1 MNRKYDDEFKRNVVN
16 KVFDGQSVSSVSRE
30 IGVNE
35 SLIHKWKRA
44 ALDNGDGHR
53 SSAEVKEAAAL
64 KKRIRELEQE
74 NEILK
79 KAALIFGRGS

>member
-1 MNRKYDDEFKRNVVN
+1 MWKKYDDEFKHNALQ
-16 KVFDGQSVSSVSRE
+16 KVFDGQSVRSVAE
-30 IGVNE
+30 ELGINE

-44 ALDNGDGHR
+44 AKTNGSGNR
-53 SSAEVKEAAAL
+53 SGAELSEIEAL
-64 KKRIRELEQE
+64 KKRNRELEQE